1 MNFKKIFYKLNRQLN
16 EDLRLGY
23 AERLIKKVNELSS
36 TPEKGDCEIDPKV
49 QEMTNKLSEELEN
62 EIHAD
67 KVFKRERLDELVEL
81 VLKMIQESEDVAKFT
96 GKRWKMIVNDKDKKA
111 KPDTVDSIEPFYV
124 F

>member
-36 TPEKGDCEIDPKV
+36 IPEKDDCEIDSKV
-49 QEMTNKLSEELEN
+49 QEKTNKLSEELEN

-67 KVFKRERLDELVEL
+67 KVFRRDRLEELVEL
-81 VLKMIQESEDVAKFT
+81 VLKMI
-96 GKRWKMIVNDKDKKA
+96 
-111 KPDTVDSIEPFYV
+111 
-124 F
+124 